1 VVCGPP
7 FPWPIILKYD
17 LAAQRSG
24 KAFGWSVSPLFTH
37 GSNNQ
42 RSRLLLLLRSDGQD
56 RAAPTASNCFFF
68 PRGSSGSLSPWRWRW
83 RWRRVRVAAAATAT
97 CFSRPL
103 LPTPQFK
110 AKATHPN
117 ASERRGGEQ
126 QQQQQQQWRSS
137 ASSRCRAPSTSTW
150 PVCMR
155 PLLLFFSFFFGNFG
169 LVWFVGC

>member
-1 VVCGPP
+1 MVKPSVGPYHHSSHTAVTTNARDCSCC
-7 FPWPIILKYD
+7 YD
-17 LAAQRSG
+17 RTVRIAQHRPP
-24 KAFGWSVSPLFTH
+24 VTV
-37 GSNNQ
+37 
-42 RSRLLLLLRSDGQD
+42 
-56 RAAPTASNCFFF
+56 FFF
-68 PRGSSGSLSPWRWRW
+68 PRGSSGSLSPWRW

-126 QQQQQQQWRSS
+126 QQQQQQWRSS

-155 PLLLFFSFFFGNFG
+155 PLLLFFFFFFGNFG